1 MTQEISLFR
10 NFALATSAAISY
22 SAPMNE
28 FEGSAFASLI
38 GNIVARAKATVR
50 FMSHCC
56 IFSAVCRTRSEAQ

>member
-10 NFALATSAAISY
+10 NFGLATPAAISY
-22 SAPMNE
+22 SAPMNA
-28 FEGSAFASLI
+28 FVGSAFASLI

-56 IFSAVCRTRSEAQ
+56 IF

>member
-22 SAPMNE
+22 SAPMNA
-28 FEGSAFASLI
+28 FVGSAFASLI

-56 IFSAVCRTRSEAQ
+56 IF